1 MKKRLLSIIVVL
13 AMVIGMMPMTV
24 GADPSDGPT
33 LSDENYIKLIVD
45 TGGKGD
51 ISLNEYAEEEFKD
64 LISMRPGEPNV
75 IYVDK
80 EELELAEEWN
90 ITVGSLLQAVDLP
103 QVAGYHNGRWDDTH
117 AYTFGNPNDI
127 KNYDQYYDS
136 LEDIWDTFLSE
147 KAVNDEVTVHA
158 IWFKLLDKMTVEVK
172 PPACG
177 DVLLEDTVAQV
188 TAPSG
193 EHWHI
198 YPEYQ
203 PYWAVWEVDPE
214 YPDYGWYDLYEG
226 EVKGNDEIVADM
238 AFECDYGY
246 CMNPEL
252 KKEDITVKYTNW
264 QGEKVNGECDRIVH
278 LEGDPAGTGEFF
290 YSEIGVKV
298 KVHHVPG
305 PVEKSEIVK
314 PTCTKDGSHR
324 EIIKCKKCSEII
336 SDKKV
341 VDKAIGH
348 NWGPWKVTKQ
358 PTATKAGE
366 QQRVCKNDSSHVQK
380 KAIPATGKKKSKKK
394 TKKSNKGVL
403 LVTMKSKG
411 KDKVK
416 VKWTKVKGVKGY
428 DIYFT
433 RCNHDEKTS
442 VYKKIKTI
450 RGNKKFSC
458 TIKGLKKNTAYKVF
472 AKAWT
477 KKKGKKKVIKTS
489 PKAHAF
495 TSGGKDKYTNAKKI
509 STKKKLSVKKKKS
522 VKIKAKIRKRSAKKV
537 MPSVHTAKF
546 RYISSNKKIAKVS
559 KKGIVKG
566 IKKGK
571 CSVYVF
577 AHNGV
582 YKKIKIKVK

>member
-1 MKKRLLSIIVVL
+1 MKKRLLSIVVVL

-103 QVAGYHNGRWDDTH
+103 QVAGYHNGRWEDTH

-147 KAVNDEVTVHA
+147 KAVNDEATVHA

-203 PYWAVWEVDPE
+203 PYWVVWEVDPE

-278 LEGDPAGTGEFF
+278 LEGDSAGTGEFF

-298 KVHHVPG
+298 KVQHVPG

-324 EIIKCKKCSEII
+324 EIVKCTKCGEII

-348 NWGPWKVTKQ
+348 NWGPWKVVKK
-358 PTATKAGE
+358 PTATKPGLK
-366 QQRVCKNDSSHVQK
+366 QRVCKNDPSHVQTK
-380 KAIPATGKKKSKKK
+380 SIPPVGQS
-394 TKKSNKGVL
+394 VL
-403 LVTMKSKG
+403 LVTMKAKG
-411 KDKVK
+411 KNKLK
-416 VKWTKVKGVKGY
+416 ISWTKAKGAKGY
-428 DIYFT
+428 DIFFSH
-433 RCNHDEKTS
+433 CNRKE
-442 VYKKIKTI
+442 KKIKPKLIKTI
-450 RGNKKFSC
+450 KGNKKFSW
-458 TIKGLKKNTAYKVF
+458 IKKGLKKNTAYKAYV
-472 AKAWT
+472 KAWT
-477 KKKGKKKVIKTS
+477 KKGGKKKYIAKS
-489 PKAHAF
+489 PKAHVF
-495 TSGGKDKYTNAKKI
+495 TSGSSKGFTNAKAIKVKKSKI
-509 STKKKLSVKKKKS
+509 SVKAKKS
-522 VKIKAKIRKRSAKKV
+522 CKIKARVIKLKGGKKLI
-537 MPSVHTAKF
+537 PTRHTTRI
-546 RYISSNKKIAKVS
+546 RYISSNKSIAKVS
-559 KKGIVKG
+559 KSGKVKG
-566 IKKGK
+566 FNKGT
-571 CSVYVF
+571 CYVYVF
-577 AHNGV
+577 TTNGI
-582 YKKIKIKVK
+582 YKKIKVKVK